1 MGLVDINL
9 NATLHVPPELTAALA
24 ALLKKGDA
32 IMNDV
37 TVLKQKMDA
46 LEAKSTE
53 ANKTLTDLAKHFGV
67 TRQTARCWRANGRLF
82 IVTVVGRKGK
92 SGVNKEFIA
101 YLRPDEYVKYSS
113 SKSSK

>member
-53 ANKTLTDLAKHFGV
+53 ANKTLTDLAQRV
-67 TRQTARCWRANGRLF
+67 IDLQ
-82 IVTVVGRKGK
+82 K
-92 SGVNKEFIA
+92 SGNIQADIDALADQAQRILDAQSAAEDA
-101 YLRPDEYVKYSS
+101 ADDQLLATETPTEPTP
-113 SKSSK
+113 